1 MADNAVNASP
11 PAGVPESPADADNEA
26 LIDAQKTFVI
36 TVIGAAL
43 FGAAAVAIILGLG
56 M

>member
-1 MADNAVNASP
+1 MSENAVTESKPSVP
-11 PAGVPESPADADNEA
+11 PMPTDSENEA

-36 TVIGAAL
+36 TVIGSVLFCAAAL
-43 FGAAAVAIILGLG
+43 AIIFGLG